1 MFVRGLIKPRGFGQT
16 GAHENPPRMKYSTQA
31 LLDPCGPFRPDR
43 ILDTQKQERQAT
55 APVHDPA
62 RVRTV
67 RLRGWDDLPGTEEAW
82 TALLARAGNHSV
94 FQTFAWHACW
104 WKAFRASHEL
114 FVILAY
120 AGSQLVGIA
129 PMMIV
134 RERRPIGLMR
144 SQVCFIGSLNHASDY
159 CDFITDPAVAQV
171 LPALLEEINAGGGA
185 CKRIELSHFPS
196 HSPNKTELLA
206 YFERRDAL
214 ITVEFQADAP
224 VRILGDTHADRKA
237 ANKSSLKRHTRFFE
251 KSGDLCFHRCTSE
264 SEIMGYLDVFFEQH
278 KARRAH
284 AGSPSQF
291 DDPAQKVFYRDLVR
305 EISRHGW
312 LRFDVVL
319 FDGAPL
325 AFHFGFEYQ
334 RRFIWYKPTF
344 NVQFAARSPGEVL
357 LKFLLDDAI
366 EKKLEEFDF
375 TVGSEPFKYRFAN
388 RTRSNDCIIVFR
400 SAGDYWI
407 HRAINHGKT
416 FLKKFLGRGADARR
430 NASCDR

>member
-1 MFVRGLIKPRGFGQT
+1 MI
-16 GAHENPPRMKYSTQA
+16 YSTQA
-31 LLDPCGPFRPDR
+31 LLDRCGPFRPD
-43 ILDTQKQERQAT
+43 IDAKKQQRQAT
-55 APVHDPA
+55 AQVHDPA

-67 RLRGWDDLPGTEEAW
+67 RLRGWDDLPGMEAAL
-82 TALLARAGNHSV
+82 TALLERAGNHSV

-104 WKAFRASHEL
+104 WKAFRDSHEL

-120 AGSQLVGIA
+120 ANSRLVGIA

-134 RERRPIGLMR
+134 RKRGPMGRVRRQ
-144 SQVCFIGSLNHASDY
+144 SCFIGSLNHASDY

-171 LPALLEEINAGGGA
+171 LPALLEEISAGGGA
-185 CKRIELSHFPS
+185 CDRIDLSHFPS
-196 HSPNKTELLA
+196 HSPNKMGVLE
-206 YFERRDAL
+206 YFERRDAR
-214 ITVEFQADAP
+214 ITMEFEADAP
-224 VRILGDTHADRKA
+224 VRILGDSQADRKA

-251 KSGDLCFHRCTSE
+251 KSGDLRFHRCTSE
-264 SEIMGYLDVFFEQH
+264 KEILAYLDVFFEQH

-291 DDPAQKVFYRDLVR
+291 IDPAQQVFYRDLIR
-305 EISRHGW
+305 QTLPHGW

-334 RRFIWYKPTF
+334 RRFIWYKPAF

-366 EKKLEEFDF
+366 EKGLEEFDF
-375 TVGSEPFKYRFAN
+375 TVGSEAFKYRFAN
-388 RTRSNDCIIVFR
+388 RTRTNDRIIVFR
-400 SAGDYWI
+400 SASDYWA
-407 HRAINHGKT
+407 HRGILRGKAM
-416 FLKKFLGRGADARR
+416 LKKLLKRDATSKSMG
-430 NASCDR
+430 NAEST

>member
-1 MFVRGLIKPRGFGQT
+1 
-16 GAHENPPRMKYSTQA
+16 MKDSTQA
-31 LLDPCGPFRPDR
+31 LLDRCGPFRPDR
-43 ILDTQKQERQAT
+43 ILDAQKQARQGT
-55 APVHDPA
+55 APVRDPT

-67 RLRGWDDLPGTEEAW
+67 RLRSWDDLPDTEAAW
-82 TALLARAGNHSV
+82 TALLERAGNHSV

-104 WKAFRASHEL
+104 WKAFRDSHEL

-120 AGSQLVGIA
+120 AGSRLVGIA

-134 RERRPIGLMR
+134 RERGPLGRVR

-159 CDFITDPAVAQV
+159 CDLITDPAVPQA
-171 LPALLEEINAGGGA
+171 LPALLEEMHAAA
-185 CKRIELSHFPS
+185 CDRIELSHFPS
-196 HSPNKTELLA
+196 HSPHKAGLLE
-206 YFERRDAL
+206 YFERRDAR
-214 ITVEFQADAP
+214 ITVEFQAEAP
-224 VRILGDTHADRKA
+224 VRILGDRDADRKA

-251 KSGDLCFHRCTSE
+251 KSGDLRFHRCTSE
-264 SEIMGYLDVFFEQH
+264 PEILGYLDVFFEQH

-291 DDPAQKVFYRDLVR
+291 NDPAQQVFYRDLIR
-305 EISRHGW
+305 ETLRHGW

-319 FDGAPL
+319 FDDAPL

-334 RRFIWYKPTF
+334 RRFIWYKPAF
-344 NVQFAARSPGEVL
+344 DVQFAARSPGEVL

-366 EKKLEEFDF
+366 EKGLEEFDF

-388 RTRSNDCIIVFR
+388 RTRFNDRIIVFR

-407 HRAINHGKT
+407 HRGIHRGKT
-416 FLKKFLGRGADARR
+416 VLKKLLGRGADARR
-430 NASCDR
+430 NAQCNR

>member
-1 MFVRGLIKPRGFGQT
+1 MI
-16 GAHENPPRMKYSTQA
+16 YSTQA
-31 LLDPCGPFRPDR
+31 LLDRFGPFRPD
-43 ILDTQKQERQAT
+43 IDAQKQRQAR

-82 TALLARAGNHSV
+82 TALLERAGNHSV

-104 WKAFRASHEL
+104 WKAFRDSHEL

-120 AGSQLVGIA
+120 AGSRLVGIA

-134 RERRPIGLMR
+134 RGSGPMGLVR

-159 CDFITDPAVAQV
+159 CDFITDPAVPQV

-185 CKRIELSHFPS
+185 CNRIDLSHFPS
-196 HSPNKTELLA
+196 HSPNKAGLLEF
-206 YFERRDAL
+206 FERRDARL
-214 ITVEFQADAP
+214 TVEFDADAP
-224 VRILGDTHADRKA
+224 VRILGDSQADRKA

-251 KSGDLCFHRCTSE
+251 KSGDLRFHRCTSE
-264 SEIMGYLDVFFEQH
+264 NEILGYLDVFFEQH
-278 KARRAH
+278 IARRAQ

-291 DDPAQKVFYRDLVR
+291 IDPAQQVFYRDLIR
-305 EISRHGW
+305 ETLRHGW

-334 RRFIWYKPTF
+334 RRFIWYKPAF

-366 EKKLEEFDF
+366 EKGLEEFDF
-375 TVGSEPFKYRFAN
+375 TVGSEPFKYRFSN
-388 RTRSNDCIIVFR
+388 RTRSNDRIIVFR

-407 HRAINHGKT
+407 HRGIYRGKT
-416 FLKKFLGRGADARR
+416 VLKKFLGRAMDLAGKPVR
-430 NASCDR
+430 

>member
-1 MFVRGLIKPRGFGQT
+1 
-16 GAHENPPRMKYSTQA
+16 MKDSTQA
-31 LLDPCGPFRPDR
+31 LLDRCGPFDPDR
-43 ILDTQKQERQAT
+43 IIDAQKQERQAR

-67 RLRGWDDLPGTEEAW
+67 RLRGWDDLPGMEAAW
-82 TALLARAGNHSV
+82 TALLECSRNHSV

-104 WKAFRASHEL
+104 WKAFRDSHEL

-120 AGSQLVGIA
+120 AGARLVGIA

-134 RERRPIGLMR
+134 REKGPMGRVR

-159 CDFITDPAVAQV
+159 CDFITDPAVPQV
-171 LPALLEEINAGGGA
+171 LPALLEEMNAGAAA
-185 CKRIELSHFPS
+185 CNRIDLSHFPS
-196 HSPNKTELLA
+196 HSPNKAGLRE
-206 YFERRDAL
+206 YFEGRDAR

-224 VRILGDTHADRKA
+224 VRILGDSQADRKA

-251 KSGDLCFHRCTSE
+251 KSGDLRFHRCTSE
-264 SEIMGYLDVFFEQH
+264 HEILGYLAVFFEQH
-278 KARRAH
+278 KARWAH
-284 AGSPSQF
+284 AGSSSQF
-291 DDPAQKVFYRDLVR
+291 IDPAQQDFYRDLIR
-305 EISRHGW
+305 QTLRHGW

-334 RRFIWYKPTF
+334 RRFIWYKPAF
-344 NVQFAARSPGEVL
+344 DVQFAARSPGEVL

-366 EKKLEEFDF
+366 EKGLEEFDF

-388 RTRSNDCIIVFR
+388 RTRSNDRIIVFR

-407 HRAINHGKT
+407 HRGIHRGKT
-416 FLKKFLGRGADARR
+416 VLKNLLGRGADSRR
-430 NASCDR
+430 NAPCSQ

>member
-1 MFVRGLIKPRGFGQT
+1 
-16 GAHENPPRMKYSTQA
+16 MKDSTQA
-31 LLDPCGPFRPDR
+31 LLDRCGPFRPDR
-43 ILDTQKQERQAT
+43 ILDAQKQARQAT
-55 APVHDPA
+55 APVRDPT

-67 RLRGWDDLPGTEEAW
+67 RLRSWDDLPDTEAAW
-82 TALLARAGNHSV
+82 TALLERAGNHSV

-104 WKAFRASHEL
+104 WKAFRDSHEL

-120 AGSQLVGIA
+120 AGSRLMGIA

-134 RERRPIGLMR
+134 RERGPLGRVR

-159 CDFITDPAVAQV
+159 CDLITDPAVPQA
-171 LPALLEEINAGGGA
+171 LPALLEEMHAAA
-185 CKRIELSHFPS
+185 CDRIDLSHFPS
-196 HSPNKTELLA
+196 HSPHKAGLLE
-206 YFERRDAL
+206 YFERRDAR
-214 ITVEFQADAP
+214 ITVEFQAEAP
-224 VRILGDTHADRKA
+224 VRILGDRDADRKA

-251 KSGDLCFHRCTSE
+251 KSGDLRFHRCTSE
-264 SEIMGYLDVFFEQH
+264 PEILGYLDVFFEQH

-291 DDPAQKVFYRDLVR
+291 NDPAQQVFYRDLIR
-305 EISRHGW
+305 ETLRHGW

-319 FDGAPL
+319 FDDAPL

-334 RRFIWYKPTF
+334 RRFIWYKPAF
-344 NVQFAARSPGEVL
+344 DVQFAARSPGEVL

-366 EKKLEEFDF
+366 EKGLEEFDF

-388 RTRSNDCIIVFR
+388 RTRFNDRIIVFR

-407 HRAINHGKT
+407 HRGIHRGKT
-416 FLKKFLGRGADARR
+416 VLKKLLGRGADARR
-430 NASCDR
+430 NAQCNR